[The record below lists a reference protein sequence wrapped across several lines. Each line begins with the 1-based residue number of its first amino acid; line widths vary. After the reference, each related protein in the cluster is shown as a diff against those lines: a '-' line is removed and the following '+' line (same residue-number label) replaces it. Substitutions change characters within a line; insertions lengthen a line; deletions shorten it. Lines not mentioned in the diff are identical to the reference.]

1 MQEYASFRQRNGI
14 PSGPGALLDA
24 DVKIAVLTS
33 ELVTGSH
40 GSVSGGGRLPVCSGK
55 VGGGGNIVLWNSVA
69 LSSNVVKLS
78 PSWVRTGVRCDRRGL
93 VYFSA

>member
-1 MQEYASFRQRNGI
+1 M
-14 PSGPGALLDA
+14 PSGPGALFDA
-24 DVKIAVLTS
+24 DVKIAVWTS

-40 GSVSGGGRLPVCSGK
+40 GSVSGELRLSVRSGK

-69 LSSNVVKLS
+69 LSSNVVKFS
-78 PSWVRTGVRCDRRGL
+78 PSWVRTGVRCDRLGL